1 MSRELLAAGFFTVQP
16 KNIDI
21 VSEDTRRPKVFSLS
35 LSLYEKLWQ
44 KAITVRVLLLDI
56 AIYGKFSK
64 KKPEKHLTWDSKNS
78 LSLHKGGR
86 QSKIK
91 KRVPNNSLSARQD
104 SFFYSIKE
112 FVTILR
118 CGGYWILSLWTSERL
133 IWNW

>member
-1 MSRELLAAGFFTVQP
+1 MSRELLAAGFFYCSTKEHRHCVWRHSQTE
-16 KNIDI
+16 
-21 VSEDTRRPKVFSLS
+21 SLLS
-35 LSLYEKLWQ
+35 LSFYEKLWQ